1 MIIETKVIKQGNS
14 NVIVLPKETKLKPK
28 DKIRVLIIPNR
39 TNKVGDI
46 LGVYKNE
53 LKNIDTDKTLKE
65 VKKELWGE

>member
-28 DKIRVLIIPNR
+28 DKIKVLIISNK
-39 TNKVGDI
+39 TNKVKDI
-46 LGVYKNE
+46 SGIYKNE
-53 LKNIDTDKTLKE
+53 LKNIDTNKTLKE